1 MKTNTINRMKQ
12 RGFSLVSAI
21 FLLVVIAAL
30 GAFAVTVSNSQ
41 HQSDAMDVMG
51 KRAYQAAHAGIE
63 WGANQIITQLHA
75 CPPSPSTVTLTDT
88 YLSSFTVSVTCSS
101 VTAND
106 PGTVTIYTLISKAN
120 TAATPG
126 GPDYFERQLSVNI
139 AQ

>member
-1 MKTNTINRMKQ
+1 MKNKPKNKLKQ

-51 KRAYQAAHAGIE
+51 KRAYQAARAGVE
-63 WGANQIITQLHA
+63 WGIYEIITNHA
-75 CPPSPSTVTLTDT
+75 CPTSSTITLTDP
-88 YLSSFTVSVTCSS
+88 YLSSFTVSVNCTS
-101 VTAND
+101 VSAVDQT
-106 PGTVTIYTLISKAN
+106 PVTIYTFTS
-120 TAATPG
+120 TASFGSTPG
-126 GPDYFERQLSVNI
+126 APDYFNRSLTVNI